1 MTNNESSDKPL
12 IVFYGEDKDWDEY
25 EAKFKTI
32 AIKKGFWSVMTT
44 TVSGTP
50 SDEIKKKIS
59 DASYWLI
66 MTCKNDALTYVM
78 MHPTDPKQAWN
89 ALKLRYTEV
98 DEDDLT
104 LLYERLTI
112 TVSEGPA
119 EKDPVLWYRKI
130 ELVMLDIVSA
140 GGKNKEDAEIG
151 ALIKGRMKLHDGYK
165 DKTMSIK
172 TAKITDLKEM
182 KKQYSDHWRT
192 EIKQKNSEE
201 AQLALVALGADP
213 PKYGHQYH
221 SGVCPKC
228 GVQGHKRYDCP
239 LNLNG
244 GGRGRGGFEA
254 RGRGRG
260 RFGRG
265 GRGRGGRGN
274 SKRDGNCYNCGRA
287 GHFARD
293 CTMPRKNQGPV
304 ESMFVGCVEKP
315 FDEGCCQFIKHEL
328 KACQHF
334 SSNRQVNN

>member
-32 AIKKGFWSVMTT
+32 AIKKGFWSAMTT

-104 LLYERLTI
+104 LLYERLTT

-119 EKDPVLWYRKI
+119 EKDPVLWYCKI

-172 TAKITDLKEM
+172 TPKITDLKEM
-182 KKQYSDHWRT
+182 KKQYSDH
-192 EIKQKNSEE
+192 
-201 AQLALVALGADP
+201 
-213 PKYGHQYH
+213 
-221 SGVCPKC
+221 
-228 GVQGHKRYDCP
+228 
-239 LNLNG
+239 
-244 GGRGRGGFEA
+244 
-254 RGRGRG
+254 
-260 RFGRG
+260 
-265 GRGRGGRGN
+265 
-274 SKRDGNCYNCGRA
+274 
-287 GHFARD
+287 
-293 CTMPRKNQGPV
+293 
-304 ESMFVGCVEKP
+304 
-315 FDEGCCQFIKHEL
+315 
-328 KACQHF
+328 
-334 SSNRQVNN
+334 